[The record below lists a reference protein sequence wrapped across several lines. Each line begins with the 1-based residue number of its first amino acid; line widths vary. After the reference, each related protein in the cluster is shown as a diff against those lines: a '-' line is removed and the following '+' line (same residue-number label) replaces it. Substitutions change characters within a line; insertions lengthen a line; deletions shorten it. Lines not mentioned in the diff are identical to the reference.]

1 MEYAVD
7 TDMLPKI
14 YDLTKSLV
22 ACVIGY
28 YVLKRLIISSRKRFL
43 RRLGHW

>member
-7 TDMLPKI
+7 MDMLPKI

-28 YVLKRLIISSRKRFL
+28 YGLKRLIVSSWKRFL